1 MTQSNTTGRSSQS
14 DSKSRDQQ
22 KSGCGCPTG
31 GNKNSDNKV
40 KASGAQGS
48 RVGEPDSRRSGNT
61 GK

>member
-14 DSKSRDQQ
+14 DSKSSDQQ
-22 KSGCGCPTG
+22 KSGCGCPVG
-31 GNKNSDNKV
+31 GKNSDNKV

-48 RVGEPDSRRSGNT
+48 RVGEPDGRRSGNT